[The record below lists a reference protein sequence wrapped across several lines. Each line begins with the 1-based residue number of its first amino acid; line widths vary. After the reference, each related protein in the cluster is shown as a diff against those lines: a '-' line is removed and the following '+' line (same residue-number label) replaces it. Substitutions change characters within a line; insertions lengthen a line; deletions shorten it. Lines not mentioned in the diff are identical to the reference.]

1 MSNPYLMHI
10 QRDQFTWFLDL
21 LLDEREIFQL
31 SASTGIVLDVD
42 RLYALS
48 RRELLVNLANVFLGG
63 VGTTKPELRNPA
75 TSSETHYH
83 DDSDRV
89 TSEVNTLVSQFLTE
103 KAQAAISRVGYMEI
117 SEIETFFKTS
127 DVLIEGGDF
136 GEVVWALLTD
146 QRTAVVEH
154 GYKLLNTT
162 YESIEVAYT
171 NGSGDFHS
179 TNQLEK
185 IDAQYAYDTENELQQ
200 SDAPVQEIEH
210 LERQLADSKADY
222 TSLEQKHSRLD
233 QQRAFLLEENKGLKT
248 KAEENHGTE
257 KRLTVLEQENHI
269 LREQIAQYI
278 EDTAELQKLTDER
291 EYLLAEKERMT
302 EQLREY
308 EQIKS
313 AKETF
318 TTDLKLVEEAV
329 YKGHQGLEDF
339 QTTLDSHFDILENC
353 HQAARGALNQIRQ
366 TLAYLDTQE
375 NTAGQGPYNL
385 TTEQPRVGVF
395 VDVQNMFYAA
405 KDRFGRRVDY
415 IKLLDLIV
423 GPRYLMVAYA
433 YVVQIPEINQSSFL
447 SLLEHNGYTIKSK
460 DLRLRGDGSAKG
472 DWDVGIAVD
481 VVSMLGSLD
490 VVILASGDGDFC
502 PLAELIKQQDK
513 RVEVVAFEH
522 NTSMDLQQIADQF
535 FPIGDELLI

>member
-1 MSNPYLMHI
+1 MKNRGVIMSNPNLKFHI
-10 QRDQFTWFLDL
+10 QRDQLTWFLDL
-21 LLDEREIFQL
+21 LLDERELFQL

-48 RRELLVNLANVFLGG
+48 RRELLVNLADVFLDV
-63 VGTTKPELRNPA
+63 VGATKSELRSPE
-75 TSSETHYH
+75 TSVNTP
-83 DDSDRV
+83 
-89 TSEVNTLVSQFLTE
+89 EVNALVSQFLSE

-162 YESIEVAYT
+162 YESIEVAHT
-171 NGSGDFHS
+171 NGGGNVYRMDP
-179 TNQLEK
+179 LEN
-185 IDAQYAYDTENELQQ
+185 IDTQPIYGTESELQH
-200 SDAPVQEIEH
+200 SEAPDQGVER
-210 LERQLADSKADY
+210 LEQQLADSKADY
-222 TSLEQKHSRLD
+222 TSLEQRHNRLD
-233 QQRAFLLEENKGLKT
+233 QQRALLLEENRGLKT
-248 KAEENHGTE
+248 KAEEIHGNE
-257 KRLTVLEQENHI
+257 KRLKALEQENHV

-278 EDTAELQKLTDER
+278 EDTAELQQLASEHER
-291 EYLLAEKERMT
+291 LLAEKDQMT

-308 EQIKS
+308 EQIKA

-375 NTAGQGPYNL
+375 VVEGQNPYNL

-502 PLAELIKQQDK
+502 PLAELIKQQNK